1 MSVETESFASSSS
14 PLATICEHDET
25 AIPAKDP
32 LTVCDMA
39 CRRIFAINVTGP
51 IGVGKSLV
59 MKNTKAFFDSNP
71 QHDVKCVLV
80 DEGADDEEFGWWL
93 NAYINGV
100 PRDDGGPP
108 TKVSC
113 GVFQMAITTLI
124 RGPKR
129 AEGRT
134 RARTVAGN
142 APRGTTV
149 VILMERAREDAIRIF
164 MPANREMLTDSA
176 DIAIFNAESQLWHA
190 NAVDVGEPLPDA
202 TILLSA
208 KSDTIKKRMDVR
220 DREAE
225 RGYADSYPHK
235 VWERYTAA
243 HSDWG
248 GRPTRVVDAEASP
261 DKVCT
266 NVAAAV
272 MELIKKE

>member
-1 MSVETESFASSSS
+1 MESVASS
-14 PLATICEHDET
+14 PLAKMCAHDET

-32 LTVCDMA
+32 LTTCDVA
-39 CRRIFAINVTGP
+39 CRRIFAINITGP

-59 MKNTKAFFDSNP
+59 MEKTKLYFDSNP
-71 QHDVKCVLV
+71 QHNVKCVLV

-129 AEGRT
+129 AEGRAQ
-134 RARTVAGN
+134 ARTIAGN
-142 APRGTTV
+142 APPGTTV

-164 MPANREMLTDSA
+164 MPANREMLTDAA
-176 DIAIFNAESQLWHA
+176 DLAIFDAETRLWHA

-208 KSDTIKKRMDVR
+208 KADTIKNRMGVR

-225 RGYADSYPHK
+225 RGYTDSYPHK
-235 VWERYTAA
+235 VWERYTTAI
-243 HSDWG
+243 SDWG
-248 GRPTRVVDAEASP
+248 GRPTRVVGAEASP

-266 NVAAAV
+266 DVAAAV
-272 MELIKKE
+272 MELAKKKE